1 MAELTTTVR
10 EQKLEI
16 THLKTSLKKITKQC
30 SDAEYELAAARK
42 RINQQQDELY
52 ELYELQD
59 QLEQYTRKHSL
70 EIHGV
75 SESAYSTTEENGVLY
90 QIP

>member
-16 THLKTSLKKITKQC
+16 THLKTSLTKITKQC

-42 RINQQQDELY
+42 CINQQQDELY

-59 QLEQYTRKHSL
+59 QLEQYTRKNSL

>member
-1 MAELTTTVR
+1 MAKLTTTVR

-16 THLKTSLKKITKQC
+16 THLETSLTKITKQC

-52 ELYELQD
+52 ELQD
-59 QLEQYTRKHSL
+59 QLEQSTRKNSL

-75 SESAYSTTEENGVLY
+75 SESAYSMTEENGVLY